1 MYSTTSAF
9 KAAVVSD
16 HTVVSKAEVW
26 STQQLLTTLDVGSGT
41 VSIDNT
47 SAVRRTCTVTLTTS
61 RDTTNIVPDNDYDIL
76 SPFGNELKLYRG
88 IQYASGTKEY
98 VPLGVFVI
106 TEVAISDTN
115 EGVQVII
122 SGEDRSIKVSRA
134 KWTQPYQVT
143 SGTLET
149 ALTNLLKSRYPDV
162 ITNFPTT
169 NVTINQVVLGA
180 ENENNPWKDAV
191 ELAELVG
198 YDLYFDETGTA
209 VLKAFP
215 DLDGSVVVALYQE
228 GGDTLITSLDRNIS
242 TKETYNGVI
251 YTVEGSGVS
260 TPVRVEVWDED
271 TTSPTYRYGQFGQ
284 VPTFVS
290 TNIVST
296 SADAI
301 KAASLLLNRYIGSQE
316 SITWT
321 ALVDPSLDVNDVI
334 YIKTNGAKVNRL
346 VIIDKLEMPLNPQD
360 QLSAQARVVRVVSTN
375 EQVLIGA

>member
-61 RDTTNIVPDNDYDIL
+61 RDATNIVPDNDYDIL

-122 SGEDRSIKVSRA
+122 SGEDRSIIVSRA